1 MIREM
6 FHTQEKWGVV
16 LTKPI
21 ISTNPESWLG
31 SAHYFWY
38 DEDDAHWWGQTAKRR
53 RRYYE
58 VYKATIDCEN
68 VLDTVFNE
76 AHYKFWVAAIEKAIA
91 KFLKGNKNITIKDLN
106 DFLRDKGVYEGVD
119 CVMFQDISNNPS
131 RWIVKQFQ
139 YKKRIQMAV
148 YNLNIIA
155 NFALVFDSAS

>member
-1 MIREM
+1 
-6 FHTQEKWGVV
+6 
-16 LTKPI
+16 
-21 ISTNPESWLG
+21 
-31 SAHYFWY
+31 
-38 DEDDAHWWGQTAKRR
+38 
-53 RRYYE
+53 
-58 VYKATIDCEN
+58 
-68 VLDTVFNE
+68 
-76 AHYKFWVAAIEKAIA
+76 VAAIEKAIA